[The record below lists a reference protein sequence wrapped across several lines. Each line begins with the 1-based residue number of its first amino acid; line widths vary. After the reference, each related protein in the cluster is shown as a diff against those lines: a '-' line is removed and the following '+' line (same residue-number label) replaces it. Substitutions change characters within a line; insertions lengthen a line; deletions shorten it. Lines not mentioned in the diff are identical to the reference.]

1 MMFRRPA
8 RMLQSFLRHNSA
20 SAPLY
25 HALARQFAIPR
36 RVLAGRV
43 VFEPI
48 PSRPSPPAGADLCL
62 VHGIW
67 LDQNAGADGWAMT
80 PSGERGVRTTRS
92 RSIWPTRPS
101 RVLLWPAGA
110 WFDGAGLTIGA
121 TPNQIF
127 DWIAS
132 SNRGEGDPIAPTARR
147 TIGDQDANSSARW
160 EGAFATYSSWRDM
173 RAWGQQLATSKVIKT
188 RSASLLALA

>member
-1 MMFRRPA
+1 MRTRSPMMFRRPA

-80 PSGERGVRTTRS
+80 LSGERGVQTTRS
-92 RSIWPTRPS
+92 RSIWPTLPS
-101 RVLLWPAGA
+101 RVLLWPAVA
-110 WFDGAGLTIGA
+110 WFRRCRSHHRRNSEPDFRLDRIEQ
-121 TPNQIF
+121 P
-127 DWIAS
+127 
-132 SNRGEGDPIAPTARR
+132 RGRR
-147 TIGDQDANSSARW
+147 SHCA
-160 EGAFATYSSWRDM
+160 Y
-173 RAWGQQLATSKVIKT
+173 
-188 RSASLLALA
+188 RSENHR

>member
-1 MMFRRPA
+1 MRTRALMLLRTPA
-8 RMLQSFLRHNSA
+8 RMLQSFLRYNPA

-25 HALARQFAIPR
+25 DAWARRFASP
-36 RVLAGRV
+36 RVLASRV
-43 VFEPI
+43 VFEPT
-48 PSRPSPPAGADLCL
+48 PSRQSPPAGADFCL

-132 SNRGEGDPIAPTARR
+132 SNRGKGDPE
-147 TIGDQDANSSARW
+147 DW
-160 EGAFATYSSWRDM
+160 
-173 RAWGQQLATSKVIKT
+173 
-188 RSASLLALA
+188 